1 MEPINVKAAINL
13 FADILYAKGL
23 LCFEEMDALLDI
35 SNQQDVYNF
44 SERMIRGDFN
54 VYKRGEVYT
63 ESISTP

>member
-63 ESISTP
+63 ESISQP